1 MSYLELPTYSVHT
14 SYTQDHGHDVGMGGA
29 AGLGHVCIY
38 TYIDIYYLGSG
49 MGRPP
54 GFGGPGPYLVH
65 KNIVDF

>member
-1 MSYLELPTYSVHT
+1 MAMTW
-14 SYTQDHGHDVGMGGA
+14 GMGGV